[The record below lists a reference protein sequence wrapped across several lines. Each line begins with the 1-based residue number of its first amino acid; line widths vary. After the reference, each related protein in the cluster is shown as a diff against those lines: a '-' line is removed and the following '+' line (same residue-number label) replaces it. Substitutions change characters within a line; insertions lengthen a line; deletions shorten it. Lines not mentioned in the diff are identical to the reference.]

1 VEQVYRLVLRNGSN
15 KLDPINLRLASKMK
29 GAENATITAMIQNI
43 LPFLRRNKYK
53 LAIFGLMAGAS
64 LICIMLVGAR
74 ITVTDSGRYASLS
87 WNLFLAWIP
96 FLLAYAIYSLSWS
109 RKWLYLF
116 IPITAFLWL
125 IFFPNAPYILTDLQH
140 LSQESS
146 NTPLWYDVIM
156 LIWFSWT
163 GLLLGLVS
171 MYLMHEVIQRNF
183 NKTVGWG
190 FVIVVSGLS
199 SFGVYLG
206 RFVRF
211 NSWDLLQDP
220 SEVALTVLGLV
231 IDPTKRLVA
240 FTALFT
246 VFYLFVYLTLY
257 AFGHLLQEKG
267 GTAHAD

>member
-1 VEQVYRLVLRNGSN
+1 
-15 KLDPINLRLASKMK
+15 M
-29 GAENATITAMIQNI
+29 GAMFQKI
-43 LPFLRRNKYK
+43 LPFLNRNRYK

-74 ITVTDSGRYASLS
+74 ITVSDSGRYASLV

-96 FLLAYAIYSLSWS
+96 FLLAYAAYTLSWS
-109 RKWLYLF
+109 RRWLYIV
-116 IPITAFLWL
+116 IPVTAFLWL

-140 LSQESS
+140 LARQSAD
-146 NTPLWYDVIM
+146 TPLWYDVIM
-156 LIWFSWT
+156 LVWFSWT

-171 MYLMHEVIQRNF
+171 MYLMHEIIQRTF

-190 FVIVVSGLS
+190 FVFLVSGLS

-220 SEVALTVLGLV
+220 SEVAVTVLGLV
-231 IDPTKRLVA
+231 IDPSLRLVA
-240 FTALFT
+240 FTALFA

-257 AFGHLLQEKG
+257 SFGHLLQENENPVHVG
-267 GTAHAD
+267 